1 MRQLRQFAND
11 IRCANWLSAWRS
23 APTAMCPKISGNNT
37 MTVCVLPTK
46 SSYFSAKVERKIFGT
61 SKIKIFDD
69 LDDIKSELNK
79 IMWSNKNLLLLRT
92 GNEKLLDFTALTK
105 KILKING

>member
-1 MRQLRQFAND
+1 M
-11 IRCANWLSAWRS
+11 
-23 APTAMCPKISGNNT
+23 
-37 MTVCVLPTK
+37 
-46 SSYFSAKVERKIFGT
+46 
-61 SKIKIFDD
+61 
-69 LDDIKSELNK
+69 SELNK